1 MKTINPYRKQKSLQ
15 LIFAV
20 IGALGMVVGLYFFF
34 GKNDHSFLISAA
46 AYPFF
51 ILSGLIQNFQLRKR
65 YIRFSNTEVE
75 WNFITNENTKKI
87 ELIDGRTVIDS
98 NWKGVLIETGEK
110 EYEISLDGIWKKDR
124 ERIISEMKKFYTA
137 A

>member
-1 MKTINPYRKQKSLQ
+1 MTI
-15 LIFAV
+15 A
-20 IGALGMVVGLYFFF
+20 
-34 GKNDHSFLISAA
+34 FLISDA

-75 WNFITNENTKKI
+75 CNFITNENTKKI

-98 NWKGVLIETGEK
+98 NWKGVVIETGEK
-110 EYEISLDGIWKKDR
+110 EYEISLDRIWKKDR
-124 ERIISEMKKFYTA
+124 KRIISEMKKFYTA